1 MQGQCASRHRAKE
14 RLEMIKIQ
22 GIPIDET
29 EITEGLA
36 RLVDELTDPDCQKQ
50 QVAEKLFGLMVM
62 LEQATDNDRPA
73 LIERIQY
80 LSFLNTKAGR
90 QTIETYRK
98 TILNS

>member
-1 MQGQCASRHRAKE
+1 
-14 RLEMIKIQ
+14 MIKIK

-36 RLVDELTDPDCQKQ
+36 RLVDEITDPFCEQ
-50 QVAEKLFGLMVM
+50 QQTAEKLFGLMVM
-62 LEQATDNDRPA
+62 LEQATDSDKPA
-73 LIERIQY
+73 LIERVQY
-80 LSFLNTKAGR
+80 LAFLNTKEGR